1 VQSIG
6 TGEVEVTPGDYF
18 ELIAQTSASI
28 NNIADDE
35 TVRPATTLRSG
46 RANQGPSAWLSEHRS
61 ERALSLA
68 QQGR

>member
-6 TGEVEVTPGDYF
+6 TSEVEVTPGDYF

-46 RANQGPSAWLSEHRS
+46 RANQGPSA
-61 ERALSLA
+61 
-68 QQGR
+68 